1 MAKAARSVR
10 VIVPPLAIVL
20 TLRPGA
26 VDRERKSDGETR
38 QGVATRSVRTI
49 SRLLLPAGGR
59 LARWRNPISPL
70 TGRGGMRDGQPCRG
84 ATPPNDTPRVA
95 LYPIGR
101 Y

>member
-49 SRLLLPAGGR
+49 SRLAVASHGGVTPSRPSRAEAGCEMVSRAEARRR
-59 LARWRNPISPL
+59 L
-70 TGRGGMRDGQPCRG
+70 T
-84 ATPPNDTPRVA
+84 TPRGS
-95 LYPIGR
+95 LYIRLGDID
-101 Y
+101 